1 MLEDEDDRDFSP
13 VGNMVPR
20 FDRSYKPKL
29 APPSH
34 TPSSIASSGS
44 RQLVSSQ
51 QEAEWERNLARLR
64 GFQGIESSSR
74 RCLTGLKNLGNTC
87 YMNSILQV
95 WVFLCSG
102 TRTLQYA
109 PNCLEHRKCI
119 KMDLNC
125 PQLPPHI
132 RLYIHGRPQI
142 QKSPYGYTQGP
153 KFIVFQ
159 NARIKIIFEG
169 VKKTYF
175 KFNQITMR
183 PAYNIEE
190 LFF

>member
-20 FDRSYKPKL
+20 FDRSYKPKP

-34 TPSSIASSGS
+34 TPSSIASGSGS

-64 GFQGIESSSR
+64 DFQGIESSSR

-109 PNCLEHRKCI
+109 PNCFEHRKCI
-119 KMDLNC
+119 KMDLKCPTIVLNC
-125 PQLPPHI
+125 LHI
-132 RLYIHGRPQI
+132 LDYIPMFDLKSKNSNMCTHKGQNSQFFKMPEFRP
-142 QKSPYGYTQGP
+142 
-153 KFIVFQ
+153 FL
-159 NARIKIIFEG
+159 R
-169 VKKTYF
+169 
-175 KFNQITMR
+175 M
-183 PAYNIEE
+183 
-190 LFF
+190 

>member
-20 FDRSYKPKL
+20 FDRSYKPKP

-64 GFQGIESSSR
+64 DFQGIESSSR

-95 WVFLCSG
+95 PTVQFSNLADFYVYLALILLSKINLYHRFKLWSRSARFSDD
-102 TRTLQYA
+102 LQ
-109 PNCLEHRKCI
+109 I
-119 KMDLNC
+119 
-125 PQLPPHI
+125 
-132 RLYIHGRPQI
+132 
-142 QKSPYGYTQGP
+142 
-153 KFIVFQ
+153 
-159 NARIKIIFEG
+159 
-169 VKKTYF
+169 
-175 KFNQITMR
+175 
-183 PAYNIEE
+183 
-190 LFF
+190 

>member
-20 FDRSYKPKL
+20 FDRSYKPKP

-64 GFQGIESSSR
+64 DFQGIESSSR

-87 YMNSILQV
+87 YMNSVLQV
-95 WVFLCSG
+95 LNTIPDFRTCYSKPEWMNRGDLMNPG
-102 TRTLQYA
+102 DDLTLQLSKLSVALASGDYSLQDDEA
-109 PNCLEHRKCI
+109 VLGDEGSKP
-119 KMDLNC
+119 
-125 PQLPPHI
+125 
-132 RLYIHGRPQI
+132 
-142 QKSPYGYTQGP
+142 
-153 KFIVFQ
+153 
-159 NARIKIIFEG
+159 G
-169 VKKTYF
+169 VKPVMLRQLIGNT
-175 KFNQITMR
+175 
-183 PAYNIEE
+183 E
-190 LFF
+190 L